1 MWIFY
6 AIAVLTVALVSGCA
20 VAPVAVHETKI
31 PVPIVQEC
39 HDLDY
44 GPAPD
49 LSALAG
55 LKAGDDPQHVIDV
68 MGTALYDL
76 AKDSA
81 RIRAMHLK

>member
-6 AIAVLTVALVSGCA
+6 AVCVLLFSAVAGCST
-20 VAPVAVHETKI
+20 APVAVTETRI